1 MKGRRRVLADR
12 GPSAAQPCV
21 HPEDQILISVGSI
34 NQSPIQIHAKRTVAL
49 AAGRANSAEYGARVI
64 PAAKLTNMDIANV
77 DTAAKDIAENADI
90 AFGAK
95 VRMSKNVIAKNA
107 LEPLRQ

>member
-1 MKGRRRVLADR
+1 M
-12 GPSAAQPCV
+12 
-21 HPEDQILISVGSI
+21 ISVGSI

-77 DTAAKDIAENADI
+77 DTAAKHFVARISSRAKSASRAHCSCEANVFRPPKFEHAVQRGDSNGHLGHLPP
-90 AFGAK
+90 FG
-95 VRMSKNVIAKNA
+95 
-107 LEPLRQ
+107 P

>member
-1 MKGRRRVLADR
+1 MGLASF
-12 GPSAAQPCV
+12 PLA
-21 HPEDQILISVGSI
+21 ELIDI
-34 NQSPIQIHAKRTVAL
+34 
-49 AAGRANSAEYGARVI
+49 
-64 PAAKLTNMDIANV
+64 DIANV